1 MNDRDT
7 TQTARD
13 AQDMQDENVAQD
25 QRDPQQQTIRE
36 ETRTTGAADRA
47 TDVRGTDAR
56 TTDVRDDSDA
66 SFLPSDRMDDL
77 RERWDD
83 IQTGFVDDPRT
94 AVKNAQQLVGDL
106 VTELTETFSR
116 ERGNLEGQW
125 NSGGDADT
133 EALRIAL
140 QRYRSFF
147 NRLLNT

>member
-1 MNDRDT
+1 
-7 TQTARD
+7 
-13 AQDMQDENVAQD
+13 MQDDSVKQ
-25 QRDPQQQTIRE
+25 QQQQQQQTVRE
-36 ETRTTGAADRA
+36 ETQSTDAADRA
-47 TDVRGTDAR
+47 ADVRDADARDADVRGDGDTG
-56 TTDVRDDSDA
+56 
-66 SFLPSDRMDDL
+66 FLPADRMDDL

-83 IQTGFVDDPRT
+83 IQAGFVDDPRT
-94 AVKNAQQLVGDL
+94 AVKSAQQLVGDL

-133 EALRIAL
+133 EALRMAL